1 MIEQLE
7 PIGGLLAGVFGLLIG
22 SFLNVCIYRLPNDL
36 SVVKPRSYCPKC
48 ETPIAWH
55 DNIPVVSYFLLR
67 GACRHCGQPIP
78 ARYVLVE
85 LLTGLLFFS
94 IVQVLG
100 LTPLA
105 FKYVLLSA
113 LLVGLAFSDLEERIL
128 PDEFTLG
135 GTLAGLLLSFLIPM
149 DPDVVGIFA
158 MLFGVHWDPRAISV
172 AESVVG
178 ALLPSG
184 LLWTCG
190 YLYEKVRHREGLG
203 FGDVKMLM
211 MIGAFLGTRGTVL
224 TLLIASIVGTV
235 AGLVFI
241 LISRKDMATYELP
254 LGTYMALAAIIG
266 ILMGQSIFAWYASLL

>member
-7 PIGGLLAGVFGLLIG
+7 PIRGLLAGVFGLLIG
-22 SFLNVCIYRLPNDL
+22 SFLNVCVYRLPNDL
-36 SVVKPRSYCPKC
+36 SVVKPRSYCPHC
-48 ETPIAWH
+48 ETPIAWY

-67 GACRHCGQPIP
+67 GACRHCRKPILF
-78 ARYVLVE
+78 RYVLVE

-100 LTPLA
+100 LTLLA
-105 FKYVLLSA
+105 GKYLLMSA

-135 GTLAGLLLSFLIPM
+135 GTLAGLVFAWFVPM
-149 DPDVVGIFA
+149 DRDVMSIALMVFD
-158 MLFGVHWDPRAISV
+158 VHWDPRLISV
-172 AESVVG
+172 VESMVG
-178 ALLPSG
+178 ALVPSG

-190 YLYEKVRHREGLG
+190 WVYEKVRHREGLG

-224 TLLIASIVGTV
+224 TLLIASILGTV
-235 AGLVFI
+235 VGLAYI
-241 LISRKDMATYELP
+241 LISRKDMSTYELP
-254 LGTYMALAAIIG
+254 LGTYMALAALIG
-266 ILMGQSIFAWYASLL
+266 VLMGQNILSWYAGLL